1 MNVTEAIR
9 ARRSIRKYVP
19 HVKMP
24 EEHLHAIL
32 EAAMHAPSAC
42 NSRPW
47 EFVVLQSDKAKE
59 DALSIHPYASHL
71 RDASLGILVCADE
84 KAQSGIAKGFFP
96 QDCGAAIEN
105 ILLQSLELGYGSCW
119 CGIYPNAERVF
130 CGRCDKA
137 ARTSHKNK
145 KCAAKRP
152 HTKTT
157 ETEGAGKTRRP
168 CSFAVGCESVT
179 ASEFGFSFLKNG
191 KNGFSSGCQLPVQ
204 SALYARL
211 STLPFL

>member
-19 HVKMP
+19 QVKIP
-24 EEHLHAIL
+24 DEHLHTIL
-32 EAAMHAPSAC
+32 EAAMPAPSAC

-47 EFVVLQSDKAKE
+47 EFVVLQSDKARE

-119 CGIYPNAERVF
+119 CGIYPNAERVQMF
-130 CGRCDKA
+130 REKFGIDSTPIALVVIGKA
-137 ARTSHKNK
+137 EEKPACRGHYD
-145 KCAAKRP
+145 
-152 HTKTT
+152 
-157 ETEGAGKTRRP
+157 
-168 CSFAVGCESVT
+168 ESRVKI
-179 ASEFGFSFLKNG
+179 L
-191 KNGFSSGCQLPVQ
+191 
-204 SALYARL
+204 
-211 STLPFL
+211 